1 MVVADGDN
9 NMCFCDA
16 MVMVMVGRWWSVVV
30 LDEVGRLELAGAG
43 GVDRS
48 MLWRTGTLMA
58 RTGAPSHD
66 AGETS

>member
-30 LDEVGRLELAGAG
+30 LDEVGRLELAG
-43 GVDRS
+43 GVEDRD
-48 MLWRTGTLMA
+48 LDGANWRA
-58 RTGAPSHD
+58 IA
-66 AGETS
+66 